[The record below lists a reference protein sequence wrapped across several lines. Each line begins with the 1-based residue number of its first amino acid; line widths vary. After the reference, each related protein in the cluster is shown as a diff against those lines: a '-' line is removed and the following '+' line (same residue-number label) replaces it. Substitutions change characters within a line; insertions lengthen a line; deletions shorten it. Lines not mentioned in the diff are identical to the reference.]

1 MEPFKFKEIAKALG
15 VKFREILKT
24 RTYAPYSVFDGSE
37 RSTGQHWVVSVNYF
51 LNDEPDVIE
60 SVLLNFK
67 RSDLRDDCSPDPNDF
82 FYVNDRLLEE
92 LIALNEQGKLDPL
105 LPVFLDAERECID
118 EEESVMINI
127 EARFDSGDDFIRSL
141 LNEDV
146 CIIHLHDGTVLVECM
161 QSERER
167 VFVPEGGRNVPYV
180 IPFDKVELFPCA
192 FQKPAIHRREEEDY
206 VFVLMS
212 FEKDPRLDDAYDAI
226 VRGVTRWN
234 PNATVERVDQIEE
247 DFKIT
252 DKVLEC
258 IDKATLIIADLTG
271 ERPNVY
277 YEVGYA
283 RAKKKLLI
291 HTAIDG
297 TKLHFD
303 VKDYNTIFWDSGR
316 TLEKDLARRLRSML
330 KSRLPQIHST

>member
-15 VKFREILKT
+15 VKFRAILKT
-24 RTYAPYSVFDGSE
+24 QTYAPYSVFDGSE
-37 RSTGQHWVVSVNYF
+37 RSTGQHWVVSARYF
-51 LNDEPDVIE
+51 WTDELDVIE
-60 SVLLNFK
+60 SVLLSFK
-67 RSDLRDDCSPDPNDF
+67 RSDLRDDRSPDPNDF
-82 FYVNDRLLEE
+82 FSVNDRLLEE
-92 LIALNEQGKLDPL
+92 LTVLNEQGKLDSL
-105 LPVFLDAERECID
+105 LPVFLDAERECR
-118 EEESVMINI
+118 EEEGSVLIDI
-127 EARFDSGDDFIRSL
+127 EARFDSEDDFIRSL
-141 LNEDV
+141 LEEDV
-146 CIIHLHDGTVLVECM
+146 CIIHLHDGNVLVECM

-167 VFVPEGGRNVPYV
+167 VFVPVGDRNVPYV
-180 IPFDKVELFPCA
+180 IPFDKVELFPRA
-192 FQKPAIHRREEEDY
+192 FQKPAIHRRGEEEDY

-271 ERPNVY
+271 ERANVY

-283 RAKKKLLI
+283 RAKEKLLI
-291 HTAIDG
+291 HTAIEG

-316 TLEKDLARRLRSML
+316 TLEMGLARRLGSML
-330 KSRLPQIHST
+330 RNRLS

>member
-1 MEPFKFKEIAKALG
+1 MEPFKFKEIVKALG

-24 RTYAPYSVFDGSE
+24 QTYAPYLVFDGSE
-37 RSTGQHWVVSVNYF
+37 RSTGQHWVVSAKYF
-51 LNDEPDVIE
+51 LTDELDVIE

-67 RSDLRDDCSPDPNDF
+67 RSDLRDDRSPDPNDF

-92 LIALNEQGKLDPL
+92 LIALNEQGKLDSL
-105 LPVFLDAERECID
+105 LPVFLDAERECR
-118 EEESVMINI
+118 EEGGSVLIGI
-127 EARFDSGDDFIRSL
+127 EARFDSDDDFMRSL
-141 LNEDV
+141 LEEDV
-146 CIIHLHDGTVLVECM
+146 CIIHLHDGNVLVECM
-161 QSERER
+161 QNERER
-167 VFVPEGGRNVPYV
+167 VFVMVGDRNVPYV

-192 FQKPAIHRREEEDY
+192 FQKPAIHRREEEEDY

-291 HTAIDG
+291 HTAING

-316 TLEKDLARRLRSML
+316 TLEMDLAKRLRSML
-330 KSRLPQIHST
+330 RNRSS